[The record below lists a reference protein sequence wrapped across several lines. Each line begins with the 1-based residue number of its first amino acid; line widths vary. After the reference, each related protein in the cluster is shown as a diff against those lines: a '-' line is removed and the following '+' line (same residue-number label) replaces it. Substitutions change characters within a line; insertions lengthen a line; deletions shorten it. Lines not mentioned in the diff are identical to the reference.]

1 MALATMLEDCL
12 LRLSASMGTFASLDA
27 PAKMEVI
34 ALSSFAACLLG
45 GDWPAAFNLSI
56 ALLALLAVR
65 TRSDAQLCALCGF
78 AIYTSIT
85 DFVYLFAEPSSGWGS
100 AMLILNIVLKV
111 GLATNSYALFGTG
124 DDGMPMGGA
133 DDVDAVGGRG
143 NNFAGGGGSSS
154 ASGAGGGFPS
164 ASYIAPAVDSTV
176 DYESMAA
183 DAADK
188 HASMGEA
195 TRYRPI

>member
-12 LRLSASMGTFASLDA
+12 LRLSASMGTFASLES

-34 ALSSFAACLLG
+34 ALSSFGASLLG
-45 GDWPAAFNLSI
+45 GDWPAAFNLAI
-56 ALLALLAVR
+56 ALLALLAIR

-85 DFVYLFAEPSSGWGS
+85 DFVYLFAEPSSSWCS
-100 AMLILNIVLKV
+100 AMLILNIAFKV
-111 GLATNSYALFGTG
+111 GLATNAYVLFGTG
-124 DDGMPMGGA
+124 DDGMPMGGV
-133 DDVDAVGGRG
+133 DDVDVGGVRG
-143 NNFAGGGGSSS
+143 GGLGGGGGPSVPS
-154 ASGAGGGFPS
+154 AGGGFPS

-188 HASMGEA
+188 HASMGDA